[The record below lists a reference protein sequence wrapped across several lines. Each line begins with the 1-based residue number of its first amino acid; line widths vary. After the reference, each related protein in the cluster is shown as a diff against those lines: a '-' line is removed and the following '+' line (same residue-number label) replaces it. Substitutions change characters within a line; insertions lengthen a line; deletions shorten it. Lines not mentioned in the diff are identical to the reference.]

1 MANLKEQLNGLKP
14 LGYIRASAEELLVIY
29 DGEYPRCSLLC
40 SFSSGLSEI
49 GFYINKHGKPVRKSG
64 YVKWETKADSF
75 AHRNGLVLL
84 ISPHFVEVRDINT
97 ARIMQVIEG
106 KDIRLMYSGPQM
118 TKEYP
123 VLLVMRGN
131 KDDKD
136 GVSEKIVELTETQEI
151 SVSTPTQSNPSSAAL
166 WDEWDM

>member
-1 MANLKEQLNGLKP
+1 LLILKWTT
-14 LGYIRASAEELLVIY
+14 
-29 DGEYPRCSLLC
+29 
-40 SFSSGLSEI
+40 EI
-49 GFYINKHGKPVRKSG
+49 GFYISKHGKPVRKSG

-75 AHRNGLVLL
+75 AHRDGLVLL
-84 ISPHFVEVRDINT
+84 ISSRFIEVRDINT

-106 KDIRLMYSGPQM
+106 TDIRLAYSGPYM

-123 VLLVMRGN
+123 VLLVMRGS
-131 KDDKD
+131 KDDKE

-151 SVSTPTQSNPSSAAL
+151 TATTPTQSNPSSAAL